1 MYLPHLASR
10 LYGTP
15 LLLAR
20 AKLDIILSVLGQ
32 RIGWAQSSTQ
42 CLTDAQNSTPT
53 AKFTRPELAY
63 PLGVSQDLAN
73 NAHGIAVIGITGSLV
88 RRNIGLDAQSGL
100 MSYAEIGQNLE
111 LAASD
116 SSVAGIL
123 LDIDSPGGEAGGVFE
138 LAQRIREIDAIKPV
152 WALAC
157 DSAFSAAYAL
167 ACAAS
172 RVLVTQTAGV
182 GSIGVIAMHVDQSAR
197 DAQQGYRFTAVTAG
211 DFKGDLSAHEP
222 LNKGASA
229 RLQLEVDRLYGMFVE
244 HVAAMRA
251 MTPKVVRA
259 TQAGCFFGPE
269 SIDMGLADALVRSDQ
284 VISEF
289 AAYLAKRPLLSAS
302 RLIEHTQST
311 IFNANPKEIS
321 MAHDLQTNPA
331 TPSEPVPG
339 EQPDP
344 GDLPAPDKAVESIES
359 ATDQSATESVPQPAP
374 SPSHPSSALAQ
385 APQVNAVKPSADA
398 AAVDSARSEA
408 LAIAELCQLAG
419 RSEQVVG
426 FLTQGLSATQVRQA
440 LLAQRTQSE
449 EVTSFI
455 APDAR
460 IKSQATAST
469 GESALMA
476 AVKKLSGTP

>member
-1 MYLPHLASR
+1 
-10 LYGTP
+10 
-15 LLLAR
+15 
-20 AKLDIILSVLGQ
+20 
-32 RIGWAQSSTQ
+32 
-42 CLTDAQNSTPT
+42 
-53 AKFTRPELAY
+53 
-63 PLGVSQDLAN
+63 
-73 NAHGIAVIGITGSLV
+73 
-88 RRNIGLDAQSGL
+88 
-100 MSYAEIGQNLE
+100 
-111 LAASD
+111 
-116 SSVAGIL
+116 
-123 LDIDSPGGEAGGVFE
+123 
-138 LAQRIREIDAIKPV
+138 
-152 WALAC
+152 
-157 DSAFSAAYAL
+157 
-167 ACAAS
+167 
-172 RVLVTQTAGV
+172 
-182 GSIGVIAMHVDQSAR
+182 
-197 DAQQGYRFTAVTAG
+197 
-211 DFKGDLSAHEP
+211 
-222 LNKGASA
+222 
-229 RLQLEVDRLYGMFVE
+229 
-244 HVAAMRA
+244 
-251 MTPKVVRA
+251 
-259 TQAGCFFGPE
+259 
-269 SIDMGLADALVRSDQ
+269 
-284 VISEF
+284 
-289 AAYLAKRPLLSAS
+289 
-302 RLIEHTQST
+302 
-311 IFNANPKEIS
+311 